1 MSEEKDLG
9 GRPRIEIDMAELD
22 KLCTLQATIEEMASW
37 FDCSIDTVER
47 RIKEHSGKG
56 FAEYFALKRGKGKI
70 SLRRKQ
76 FETAMSGNVTMQIF
90 LGKNYL
96 GQSDKQEI
104 DHKVSEIKISGDDGD
119 L

>member
-1 MSEEKDLG
+1 MSEEKNLG
-9 GRPRIEIDMAELD
+9 GRPRLEIDMKELD
-22 KLCTLQATIEEMASW
+22 KLCTLQCTAEEIASW
-37 FDCSIDTVER
+37 FDCSVDTIEN
-47 RIKEHSGKG
+47 RIKEHSGLG
-56 FAEYFALKRGKGKI
+56 FSEYFAKKRGKGKI

-96 GQSDKQEI
+96 GQADKQEV
-104 DHKVSEIKISGDDGD
+104 DHKVSEIKISGDDGN